1 MCIRDRFK
9 AAQVI
14 QQFGNKDISKWPFW
28 KRGDGL
34 HWRGRAYSITKAG
47 DKAEA
52 DLLAALEFTSEPRS
66 RDTILLLT
74 AQNRENNLQD
84 DEKALEAY
92 NAIVAGRTRIGAA
105 DEYAALQGIARILTR
120 RSQFDEAIKTLER
133 ADLPNLGGVWKE
145 NILKSIEAVKQS
157 RQNQ

>member
-1 MCIRDRFK
+1 M
-9 AAQVI
+9 
-14 QQFGNKDISKWPFW
+14 
-28 KRGDGL
+28 
-34 HWRGRAYSITKAG
+34 
-47 DKAEA
+47 
-52 DLLAALEFTSEPRS
+52 
-66 RDTILLLT
+66 LT